1 MRNLLSTRL
10 DLGSNARVVSLLEQ
24 ADTVAVT
31 QFDSSGPQ
39 TVVFDKATALCTV
52 LWLSQQFRL
61 GLDPESFGILKGD

>member
-1 MRNLLSTRL
+1 MKNLLSTRL
-10 DLGSNARVVSLLEQ
+10 DLGSNARVVSEQ